1 MNKAKRNEIIKMNRL
16 SDFQK
21 ATEAAQLEDKAMNQ
35 TATSAPSASKN
46 ASAAVQPLYQPF
58 QKSSQMERGE
68 AKDLSGE
75 AADIPPIITA
85 EDEQME
91 MPRFFAQVNEIKAA
105 NKKIQLYTDEIE
117 KLHKNALSST
127 DKNKQ
132 AELSGQ
138 IEALMAKVNQMTNH
152 TRRTLQEMDAV
163 TRDLTATCPK
173 GSGNLRMRESNHRQ
187 LSKSF
192 MDVMKNYQKV
202 QEVYQE
208 KYRAQ
213 LQRQYLIVKPHAS
226 KAELADLTRDPEA
239 MKVQVFA
246 LSVRGDAKTTLDQ
259 MKNRLQDMQNIEKSI
274 LELNQMFLQMQDLV
288 VSQGEVINRIEYN
301 VDQIEDYTAQAA
313 KNMDSAL
320 ESQKAIQKKKWY
332 IVLIVAAII
341 GVIIVCVVIS
351 VLINLLPSFILLK
364 AMGAGK

>member
-1 MNKAKRNEIIKMNRL
+1 MNRL
-16 SDFQK
+16 SDFQR
-21 ATEAAQLEDKAMNQ
+21 ATEAAQLDQKAMGQ
-35 TATSAPSASKN
+35 TANSSN
-46 ASAAVQPLYQPF
+46 AAKGVQPLYQPF

-68 AKDLSGE
+68 SADLSH
-75 AADIPPIITA
+75 AAEIPPVITA

-91 MPRFFAQVNEIKAA
+91 MPRFYAQVNEIKES
-105 NKKIQLYTDEIE
+105 NKRVRLFTDEIE
-117 KLHKNALSST
+117 KLHKEALSTADSAVSA
-127 DKNKQ
+127 DV
-132 AELSGQ
+132 SGK
-138 IEALMAKVNQMTNH
+138 IEALMAKVNQMTNR

-163 TRDLTATCPK
+163 TRELTVSCPK

-192 MDVMKNYQKV
+192 MDVMRNYQKV
-202 QEVYQE
+202 QEHYQE

-213 LQRQYLIVKPHAS
+213 LQRQYLIVKPRAS
-226 KAELADLTRDPEA
+226 KAELAELTRDPEA

-246 LSVRGDAKTTLDQ
+246 MSVKEDSKKTLSQ

-320 ESQKAIQKKKWY
+320 DSQKAIQKKKWY
-332 IVLIVAAII
+332 ITLIVAVII
-341 GVIIVCVVIS
+341 GLVLLCVVLS
-351 VLINLLPSFILLK
+351 VVMQVLPNLIAFKIL
-364 AMGAGK
+364 GVGSRR